1 MKKLLFFI
9 PLIAFGAATQATS
22 NYELLDAQGNV
33 LEIFVATPE
42 VAATYP
48 ACVQQVYPTAV
59 SCVPYV
65 APIQPIVDVS
75 KAPPAFTLQEP
86 APVITTNSS
95 SPIVTTNNAVVTTN
109 NIAP

>member
-9 PLIAFGAATQATS
+9 PLIAFGAATQAPS

-48 ACVQQVYPTAV
+48 ACVQQIYPTAV
-59 SCVPYV
+59 SCVL
-65 APIQPIVDVS
+65 APSQPTLDVTPS
-75 KAPPAFTLQEP
+75 
-86 APVITTNSS
+86 VITTN
-95 SPIVTTNNAVVTTN
+95 NAVATPVVTTN
-109 NIAP
+109 NISITTNNSQ

>member
-9 PLIAFGAATQATS
+9 PLIAFGAATQAPS

-48 ACVQQVYPTAV
+48 ACVKEVYPTAV
-59 SCVPYV
+59 SCVLYV
-65 APIQPIVDVS
+65 APIQPTGSPTISADAS
-75 KAPPAFTLQEP
+75 TRYYIFKNTGS
-86 APVITTNSS
+86 ITF
-95 SPIVTTNNAVVTTN
+95 
-109 NIAP
+109 

>member
-9 PLIAFGAATQATS
+9 PLIAFGAATQAPS

-33 LEIFVATPE
+33 LEIFVATPN

-48 ACVQQVYPTAV
+48 ACVQHIYPTAV

-65 APIQPIVDVS
+65 APIQPTVDI
-75 KAPPAFTLQEP
+75 T
-86 APVITTNSS
+86 PVL
-95 SPIVTTNNAVVTTN
+95 TTNNAVALPVVTTN
-109 NIAP
+109 NLSILTTNNSQ

>member
-9 PLIAFGAATQATS
+9 PLIAFGAATQAPS

-33 LEIFVATPE
+33 LEIFVATPD

-48 ACVQQVYPTAV
+48 ACVQQIYPTAV
-59 SCVPYV
+59 SCVL
-65 APIQPIVDVS
+65 APIQPTVDI
-75 KAPPAFTLQEP
+75 
-86 APVITTNSS
+86 APVVTTNAV
-95 SPIVTTNNAVVTTN
+95 SPVITTNNAVVTTN

>member
-9 PLIAFGAATQATS
+9 PLIAFGAATQAPF

-33 LEIFVATPE
+33 LEIFVATPD

-48 ACVQQVYPTAV
+48 ACVQQIYPTAV
-59 SCVPYV
+59 SCVL
-65 APIQPIVDVS
+65 APIQPTVDITPVLTTNAVS
-75 KAPPAFTLQEP
+75 
-86 APVITTNSS
+86 PVI
-95 SPIVTTNNAVVTTN
+95 TTNNAVVTTN

>member
-9 PLIAFGAATQATS
+9 PLIAFGAATQAPS

-33 LEIFVATPE
+33 LEIFVATPD

-48 ACVQQVYPTAV
+48 ACVQQIYPTAV
-59 SCVPYV
+59 SCV
-65 APIQPIVDVS
+65 
-75 KAPPAFTLQEP
+75 L
-86 APVITTNSS
+86 APVQPTVDITPVVTTNAV
-95 SPIVTTNNAVVTTN
+95 SPVITTNNAVVTTN

>member
-9 PLIAFGAATQATS
+9 PVIAFGAATQAPS

-48 ACVQQVYPTAV
+48 ACVQQIYPTAV
-59 SCVPYV
+59 SCVL
-65 APIQPIVDVS
+65 APNQPTVDI
-75 KAPPAFTLQEP
+75 T
-86 APVITTNSS
+86 PVITTN
-95 SPIVTTNNAVVTTN
+95 NAVALPVVTTN
-109 NIAP
+109 NLSILTTNNSQ